1 MAALADVGQPVRVMY
16 KLTFEKGSLS
26 GNSLDVTV
34 PKITLGRERDC
45 HVRLKDEGIS
55 RVHCAIEQRAD
66 GIYVLDLGATNG
78 VRINKRRLQ
87 WMEQRLEPGDR
98 VAIGSVEFR
107 VEASASAAA
116 TKKDVA
122 AKPVEA
128 AAVSPIGRAPDTE
141 AAKNSKRQDKPVA
154 VTARSE
160 AVGSASSSDKQS
172 DKKSA
177 AARVAP
183 LALFARFSA
192 AHRAQRRWDWR
203 WLWWWCC
210 IGWR

>member
-1 MAALADVGQPVRVMY
+1 
-16 KLTFEKGSLS
+16 
-26 GNSLDVTV
+26 
-34 PKITLGRERDC
+34 
-45 HVRLKDEGIS
+45 
-55 RVHCAIEQRAD
+55 
-66 GIYVLDLGATNG
+66 
-78 VRINKRRLQ
+78 
-87 WMEQRLEPGDR
+87 MEQRLEPGDR

-183 LALFARFSA
+183 LALFARFFRSTPGA
-192 AHRAQRRWDWR
+192 ATVGLALAVVVVLYWLALIPPPPQENTEAPAPVANENSDRDWLRSILVGNAADPNVPLAPEKEPPALPEEAGPDAVQPKDEPAPPAPEPFRARRHSHRDWV
-203 WLWWWCC
+203 
-210 IGWR
+210 